1 MKARKDIFKRFQNV
15 NVRRFRRLIKAVR
28 ECENILKLRC
38 WKPVGDR
45 ALQSAR
51 AKMLRQ
57 KALKTK

>member
-1 MKARKDIFKRFQNV
+1 MKVRKDIFKRFRKI
-15 NVRRFRRLIKAVR
+15 NVRKYRRLIKAVR
-28 ECENILKLRC
+28 GFENILKIRC

-51 AKMLRQ
+51 AKMLKQ